1 LFAIAQAPAGGIPV
15 ITIDGPTASGKGT
28 LAATLA
34 QRLGWH
40 QLDSGLLYRA
50 TALAAIRCGLVG
62 AEFTADTG
70 AALAELA
77 TGLDLR
83 FDGAQVL
90 LDGVDVEADL
100 RTQAVGEMASRIA
113 ALPQLRAALVEVQ
126 LAFRQLPGLVADGRD
141 MGTVIFPDAG
151 LKIFLVASAATRAL
165 RRHKQLISKGFEA
178 NIEDLRADLTA
189 RDVRDSSR
197 IVAPLKAAP
206 DALELDNSGQTVDQ
220 SVDWV
225 LEQWNQRRPEVQAIP
240 PAP

>member
-1 LFAIAQAPAGGIPV
+1 
-15 ITIDGPTASGKGT
+15 
-28 LAATLA
+28 
-34 QRLGWH
+34 
-40 QLDSGLLYRA
+40 
-50 TALAAIRCGLVG
+50 
-62 AEFTADTG
+62 
-70 AALAELA
+70 LAELA

-90 LDGVDVEADL
+90 LDGVDVEAGL

-141 MGTVIFPDAG
+141 MGTVIFPDAA

-178 NIEDLRADLTA
+178 NIEDLRAELEA

-197 IVAPLKAAP
+197 IVAPLKAAQ

-225 LEQWNQRRPEVQAIP
+225 LEQWNQRRPPVQALQ